1 MKLIFKQ
8 QMSKHLWEG
17 YESKLENDNQK
28 RTTSNKFVKMLS
40 CLSCENS
47 NCWQTD
53 FFYLYLYDFLARDW
67 IRSTFFPPAEINNY
81 KKHNI
86 YWGVGQW
93 FKTFKR
99 CNFYN
104 S

>member
-53 FFYLYLYDFLARDW
+53 FFYLYDFLARDW